1 MIYLPKPSKTSPEG
15 KARDLIDEQL
25 KKLGW
30 EILPEDSNAPDSGN
44 YAIEELQTESGPMD
58 YALYIDGVLVGD
70 IEAKSE
76 GSGVSSVL
84 QQDERYSK
92 SFSGGKFD
100 FDGYHIPF
108 LYSSN
113 GHVIW
118 FRDVRSKNNIPREI
132 SKFHTPQALTEFLS
146 RDIESAYKWLQDNTM
161 DSKRAYQREAVESIE
176 GAIFA
181 NKRKMLVSM
190 ATGTGKTRVA
200 AQQIYRL
207 L

>member
-1 MIYLPKPSKTSPEG
+1 MLKEAGWELLPEG
-15 KARDLIDEQL
+15 SSIPQSGNFAIDEV
-25 KKLGW
+25 
-30 EILPEDSNAPDSGN
+30 
-44 YAIEELQTESGPMD
+44 QTESGPMD

-70 IEAKSE
+70 VEAKSE
-76 GSGVSSVL
+76 DSRVPAIL

-92 SFSGGKFD
+92 TYKDGKFD

-118 FRDVRSKNNIPREI
+118 YRDVRSKNNTPREI

-146 RDIESAYKWLQDNTM
+146 RDIESAYKWLQENPI
-161 DSKRAYQREAVESIE
+161 DSGRSYQKEAVESIE

-207 L
+207 LKSGTAKRILF